1 MLLSFWENGQSSG
14 RDIFLVFKFWLVIW
28 GTHWTDSPN
37 CDYGST
43 PFPETFVKQSSQYH
57 PFRVSSPTIPM
68 IWWCWGSNQW
78 LASRPGVFPW
88 NIHQQVM
95 KQRPCV
101 PYRKAPPVASWF
113 SQSDYVNF
121 CNDYILY
128 MYVYIQ
134 ISKPT
139 LLSSG
144 FLPVDDPLGHWN
156 QAPSVDQFIVT
167 SLPGISSTLGNGDAE
182 IVDVWTA
189 LRVVP
194 HPT

>member
-1 MLLSFWENGQSSG
+1 
-14 RDIFLVFKFWLVIW
+14 
-28 GTHWTDSPN
+28 
-37 CDYGST
+37 
-43 PFPETFVKQSSQYH
+43 
-57 PFRVSSPTIPM
+57 
-68 IWWCWGSNQW
+68 
-78 LASRPGVFPW
+78 
-88 NIHQQVM
+88 
-95 KQRPCV
+95 
-101 PYRKAPPVASWF
+101 
-113 SQSDYVNF
+113 
-121 CNDYILY
+121 